1 MRIVKTLIVA
11 VLVICL
17 MPFADPARANEPVK
31 IAFVDTG
38 NTGRSVTAEALADA
52 IIHDQQ
58 LHIAVISRAV
68 DLDPFFIKPEANA
81 ATLLM
86 QHGIDVSAH
95 RAAQLDANDVR
106 HADLI
111 ITMTAKHKDRVIA
124 LFPDAGAKTFTI
136 AEYATGTPSDV
147 VDAYGKPMDVY
158 EQVFEQI
165 SGYMPV
171 VLDKSS
177 RK

>member
-1 MRIVKTLIVA
+1 MKTLIVA
-11 VLVICL
+11 ALVICL
-17 MPFADPARANEPVK
+17 MPLADPARADEPVK

-38 NTGRSVTAEALADA
+38 NTGRSVTAEALAAAMIDDE
-52 IIHDQQ
+52 H

-68 DLDPFFIKPEANA
+68 DLDPFSIRPEANA

-86 QHGIDVSAH
+86 EHGIDVSAH

-111 ITMTAKHKDRVIA
+111 ITMTEKHRDRVIA
-124 LFPDAGAKTFTI
+124 QFPEAAAKTFTI
-136 AEYATGTPSDV
+136 ADYATGKPGDV

-158 EQVFEQI
+158 QQVFEQI
-165 SGYMPV
+165 SQYIPV
-171 VLDKSS
+171 VLEKSA